1 MLMSAIEATDVRAL
15 REQILERG
23 GRTAGISDVML
34 RAVLSKTDDVD
45 LAATAITMCPRPAWV
60 RIIIPKGAGMPR

>member
-1 MLMSAIEATDVRAL
+1 
-15 REQILERG
+15 LERG

-60 RIIIPKGAGMPR
+60 RDIIPKGAGMPR